1 MRTTQAQI
9 KLIWKN
15 GIIYLSVTWR
25 TRILQSTGFKV
36 DKKYWDAAG
45 ERVKRPATNYAAI
58 NATINKLKTSIIQR
72 RDAYILQ
79 GVEYTSRM
87 LLEEPQKGD
96 MSLNSM
102 LQQMA
107 EERGLKF
114 STVENYET
122 ALKRWSEYTPVADVR
137 KIDVP
142 LLRGFMTF
150 LRTKGCKDGTIKTF
164 FLKIEGLVNFAIE
177 KKVIKENPF
186 HSFKFHRQLKVREHH
201 PALTKFQMEQCL
213 EYLGEM
219 FCVSG
224 DAWDRLIRKLN
235 RKLTPENVIGLFCF
249 SYLAGGLAPIDCLL
263 LRPSDIEEKIINGKS
278 YYVANLKRSKTGQPV
293 NIFIKIVPAS
303 AALINALK
311 ERGGQRLFSILE
323 GVKDADNE
331 VITKRK
337 RYLAG
342 QGQAVLRGVLGDVN
356 ERIILH
362 NRAAAIP
369 EPLINLKEV
378 TFYSARHTLAT
389 VLANSNVGLNAISS
403 VMGRSVEGIGRYIK
417 SLNNDIELAN
427 ALENIYGKE

>member
-15 GIIYLSVTWR
+15 GIIYLSVTWK
-25 TRILQSTGFKV
+25 TRVLQSTGFKIE
-36 DKKYWDAAG
+36 KKYWDAAG

-58 NATINKLKTSIIQR
+58 NAAINKLKTRVIER

-96 MSLNSM
+96 MTLNSM

-107 EERGLKF
+107 QERGLKF

-122 ALKRWSEYTPVADVR
+122 ALKRWSEYTPVALVS
-137 KIDVP
+137 KIDAP
-142 LLRGFMTF
+142 LLRGFMAF
-150 LRTKGCKDGTIKTF
+150 LRTRGCKDGTIKTF
-164 FLKIEGLVNFAIE
+164 FLKIEGLVNYAIE

-186 HSFKFHRQLKVREHH
+186 HSFKFHRQLKVRENH
-201 PALTKFQMEQCL
+201 PALTRLQMEMCL
-213 EYLGEM
+213 EYLADM
-219 FCVSG
+219 FCVTGS
-224 DAWDRLIRKLN
+224 AWDRLIKKLN
-235 RKLTPENVIGLFCF
+235 KKLTPENVMGLFCF

-263 LRPSDIEEKIINGKS
+263 LKPSDVEEKIINGKS
-278 YYVANLKRSKTGQPV
+278 YYVAHLKRSKTGQPV
-293 NIFIKIVPAS
+293 NVIIKITPAA
-303 AALINALK
+303 AALLVALK

-323 GVKDADNE
+323 GVKDNDNE
-331 VITKRK
+331 AITKRK

-342 QGQAVLRGVLGDVN
+342 QGQAVLRSVLNEVN
-356 ERIILH
+356 ERIIIH
-362 NRAAAIP
+362 NRGVAIP

-389 VLANSNVGLNAISS
+389 VLANSNVGLNVIAS
-403 VMGRSVEGIGRYIK
+403 VMGRSVDDIGRYIK
-417 SLNNDIELAN
+417 SLNNESELAT
-427 ALENIYGKE
+427 ALESLYGRE